1 MFADDYDPSDIP
13 ADQARQGYSYPIPD
27 NPLELPQPELD
38 YDDYD
43 DYDPNDVPPDQAAP
57 VSSYLAPLP
66 ADPTPEYEVTGIF
79 NIFRHRFTFT
89 GL

>member
-43 DYDPNDVPPDQAAP
+43 DYD
-57 VSSYLAPLP
+57 LAPLP
-66 ADPTPEYEVTGIF
+66 PGPTPEYEVTGIF
-79 NIFRHRFTFT
+79 NIIRHRFTFT